1 MNKKRNVLLFAALLS
16 FTLGACHF
24 GSSSSTIN
32 SSSDSSSQESSIVSS
47 IESSSSS
54 SSSSLERKQLNPDE
68 VLEYVDDPE
77 YIGGLAVKAIN
88 RDINGDLHRELIGVY
103 INFSLEIGIIDDFN
117 KYNELWEKLTEK
129 KEFHK
134 IRISSNTHE
143 FGLDKYNAYEFTAYL
158 ADIEDEG
165 FLIRDDKNTFKG
177 LKVEFI
183 AKSPHKVEYN
193 YHNRNS

>member
-1 MNKKRNVLLFAALLS
+1 MAYPILIIDDNDFS
-16 FTLGACHF
+16 
-24 GSSSSTIN
+24 
-32 SSSDSSSQESSIVSS
+32 
-47 IESSSSS
+47 
-54 SSSSLERKQLNPDE
+54 P
-68 VLEYVDDPE
+68 YVDFVS
-77 YIGGLAVKAIN
+77 LKRKAHFFDKYAN
-88 RDINGDLHRELIGVY
+88 RDINGDLHREIIGVY

-134 IRISSNTHE
+134 IRISSNSHNYYE
-143 FGLDKYNAYEFTAYL
+143 QYCNAYEFIAYL

-183 AKSPHKVEYN
+183 AKSPHRVEYN
-193 YHNRNS
+193 YHNRHS

>member
-1 MNKKRNVLLFAALLS
+1 MAYPILVIDGNDFS
-16 FTLGACHF
+16 
-24 GSSSSTIN
+24 
-32 SSSDSSSQESSIVSS
+32 
-47 IESSSSS
+47 
-54 SSSSLERKQLNPDE
+54 P
-68 VLEYVDDPE
+68 YVDFVS
-77 YIGGLAVKAIN
+77 LKRKAHFFDKYAN

-165 FLIRDDKNTFKG
+165 FLIRDNKNTFKG

-183 AKSPHKVEYN
+183 AKSPHQKTYN